1 VHYPGSPQYP
11 VDPRQ
16 APRSWDAD
24 PSRQAEPTDYPPPPP
39 APPPGPYH
47 SEDDA
52 GAALPVPYQPPNQ
65 SLYQPGQSA
74 DPWDAWGARPPGA
87 YRAGGY
93 TIYYGEAGQPS
104 APWGGGYGQYGQ
116 GYGYW
121 QDPASGYQ
129 GMHVSPWEAPAAPP
143 RRSRAGMVIRVITLL
158 TVLTLVAVSAA
169 FAVLSAR
176 NLHSSPQHPSTASS
190 SHPLPRTLPSLPS
203 GFTRYTDK
211 GNHFSIGIPSGF
223 EPAPGEKTTAG
234 LSAVTLE
241 DTTMGALCTLGWQP
255 ALGKT
260 ATQQDAR
267 AALED
272 DWKQLSRGLP
282 AGGTLTR
289 TPGSANISIG
299 GQVWTQESADA
310 TLPVGETQA
319 LFRVVLD
326 VTAHGNAI
334 YLIGFLS
341 LGSQYDSLDQQ
352 YFQPMRETFA
362 FLPLDS

>member
-1 VHYPGSPQYP
+1 VHYPGYPQYP
-11 VDPRQ
+11 VDPHQ
-16 APRSWDAD
+16 APRSWDGD
-24 PSRQAEPTDYPPPPP
+24 PSWQAERGDYAP
-39 APPPGPYH
+39 APPSPLPDPYH

-52 GAALPVPYQPPNQ
+52 RTALPVPYQPG
-65 SLYQPGQSA
+65 QPA
-74 DPWDAWGARPPGA
+74 AWDSWGARPPGTI
-87 YRAGGY
+87 RAGGY
-93 TIYYGEAGQPS
+93 TIFYGEASQPS
-104 APWGGGYGQYGQ
+104 APWGGAGYGQYGQ

-129 GMHVSPWEAPAAPP
+129 GAYLSPWEAPAVTP

-158 TVLTLVAVSAA
+158 TVLALVAVSAA

-176 NLHSSPQHPSTASS
+176 NLHSPPQHPSTTSS

-211 GNHFSIGIPSGF
+211 GNHFSIGVPSGF
-223 EPAPGEKTTAG
+223 APAPGEKTTAG

-241 DTTMGALCTLGWQP
+241 DPTMGAFCLLGWQP

-272 DWKQLSRGLP
+272 DWKQLSAGLP

-341 LGSQYDSLDQQ
+341 LSSQYDSLDQQ
-352 YFQPMRETFA
+352 YFQPMRDTFA